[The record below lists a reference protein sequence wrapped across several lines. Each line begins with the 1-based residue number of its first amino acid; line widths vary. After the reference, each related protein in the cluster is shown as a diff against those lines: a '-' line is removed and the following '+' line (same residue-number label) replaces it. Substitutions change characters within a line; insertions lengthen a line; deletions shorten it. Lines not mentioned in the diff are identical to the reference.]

1 MKKNTLQRSLAISFG
16 TYTFITILM
25 STMFFLSDG
34 FSTNY
39 APTLDALFEF
49 LLFSMVYGFS
59 FYIFNIEKLT
69 DSSKRII
76 HFCLNLVVFVL
87 CFVILRGTYTKLSF
101 ILASV
106 FMFAAFYLIAA
117 LLGSLIRK
125 LNYLYFEK
133 K

>member
-1 MKKNTLQRSLAISFG
+1 MKKNTLVKCLAISFG